1 MKMDICHKSNSL
13 HLNIF
18 YLLTVVLIFV
28 TYKFWPPD
36 RKIHSDYRLQDYY
49 DNAIKK
55 LKDKRYLPWKQFDGT
70 EISKVKDKNLRYI
83 LVWTS
88 SMNKPFN
95 KMGNGEVVFADKFC
109 PYFNCFVTDDV
120 NYFKAET
127 EFDAILFGAEV
138 VRLTNNL
145 LPEQRLPYQKYV
157 FVSMG
162 SAQENTVCTEKFDS
176 YFNWTWTYRLDS
188 EIKSGLVVRDLNE
201 TIVAPKHEVHWI
213 PTQRKYTLPHDLS
226 DIIEN
231 KTKAAAWIVSDCNTY
246 SYREKIALSLR
257 EELKRH
263 LLTLDIYG
271 KCGEFR
277 CESETSC
284 DKTIE
289 RDYYFY
295 LAFEDSLC
303 KDYVTTELLHALRY
317 NAVPI
322 VYGGANYTRYVV
334 IFLLFLFFSRYY
346 PTAWQRTALTFS
358 IQRDLTPLQAYLIY
372 ISNTSRH
379 ILLDL
384 SRLRLAFAGID
395 SVVIFGHS

>member
-1 MKMDICHKSNSL
+1 
-13 HLNIF
+13 
-18 YLLTVVLIFV
+18 
-28 TYKFWPPD
+28 
-36 RKIHSDYRLQDYY
+36 
-49 DNAIKK
+49 
-55 LKDKRYLPWKQFDGT
+55 
-70 EISKVKDKNLRYI
+70 
-83 LVWTS
+83 
-88 SMNKPFN
+88 MNKPFN
-95 KMGNGEVVFADKFC
+95 KMGNGEIAFADKFC
-109 PYFNCFVTDDV
+109 PYYNCFVTDDV

-201 TIVAPKHEVHWI
+201 TIVAPKNEVHWI
-213 PTQRKYTLPHDLS
+213 PTQRKYTLPRDLS

-322 VYGGANYTRYVV
+322 VYGGANYTR
-334 IFLLFLFFSRYY
+334 ILPPDS
-346 PTAWQRTALTFS
+346 
-358 IQRDLTPLQAYLIY
+358 YLDA
-372 ISNTSRH
+372 SKMSVPK
-379 ILLDL
+379 L
-384 SRLRLAFAGID
+384 AGIMNRLIRVRKD
-395 SVVIFGHS
+395 SYAQYFWWKRHYSYYKTSESVDTDEYCELCRLLNSNKFTEKSIYTNFKEWWNHPDEICLSW